1 MCETD
6 LPISLPTP
14 LDVDYH
20 RHAEAT
26 FLRLSIAWL
35 LPDRVARSTTSPT
48 PKGGCRRLQA
58 LSITGFTMGGSSP
71 VPEYQPD
78 VHRLRLSASP

>member
-1 MCETD
+1 MCAAD
-6 LPISLPTP
+6 LPTALPTP

-35 LPDRVARSTTSPT
+35 LPARVARSTHQPH
-48 PKGGCRRLQA
+48 
-58 LSITGFTMGGSSP
+58 
-71 VPEYQPD
+71 PEGRKPA
-78 VHRLRLSASP
+78 ASGA

>member
-26 FLRLSIAWL
+26 FLRLSIA
-35 LPDRVARSTTSPT
+35 
-48 PKGGCRRLQA
+48 
-58 LSITGFTMGGSSP
+58 
-71 VPEYQPD
+71 
-78 VHRLRLSASP
+78 

>member
-26 FLRLSIAWL
+26 FLRLSIAYL
-35 LPDRVARSTTSPT
+35 LRARVARSTPGPSED
-48 PKGGCRRLQA
+48 
-58 LSITGFTMGGSSP
+58 FTN
-71 VPEYQPD
+71 
-78 VHRLRLSASP
+78 ASGA

>member
-26 FLRLSIAWL
+26 FLRLSIAYL
-35 LPDRVARSTTSPT
+35 VPVRIVFSTKPRSEDRRP
-48 PKGGCRRLQA
+48 
-58 LSITGFTMGGSSP
+58 
-71 VPEYQPD
+71 
-78 VHRLRLSASP
+78 ASDT